1 MKKQNIYALVA
12 TAFLVLPIFLTGQ
25 TSSVR
30 TSGLKSTV
38 TVTRDA
44 RSIPYIG
51 AVNESDLYFAQG
63 YVTASD
69 RLWQMDLMRR
79 VARGETAEIF
89 GRATIE
95 EDKRWRRFG
104 FAQIAQ
110 ESLQYLRPELR
121 AALDSYAAGVNAYI
135 ATLDEKS
142 LPAEFRILQFKPRS
156 WVPADTIVIGKI
168 LADALSTTWRND
180 LLRATLRSV
189 KPEKLAELEDQVT
202 KYDVVLFGSDKRA
215 AAANWNPKTAV
226 PTDALLA
233 ASVTDSSLRKSSLE
247 RVGFYAED
255 LAASNNW
262 VIAGKR
268 TADGKAMLANDPHLQ
283 PTAPGIWYLTH
294 LTSPAGRVS
303 GVTIPGVPG
312 IILGHNEWIAWGAT
326 NVGPDVQDLY
336 VENFDEDGKYLT
348 VDGKLSPITRKESI
362 KFRPDPLKTDL
373 ESVDLD
379 VIETKHGVVVTE
391 DAGKKYALNW
401 TARNPKNHEFEA
413 FYFLNRARNWSDFQN
428 ALMSY
433 GGATQNF
440 VYADVKGNIGWYAAG
455 RIPIRRKGDGGLPYD
470 GSTNDGDWTESIP
483 FADLPHL
490 YNPDAGFIVTANQR
504 IVGTDYKYPQMSR
517 DAAAPWRARRIY
529 DLLKANQ
536 KVTMDDVAAI
546 QLDVYNIP
554 LANLARAL
562 VDSKHEDLAV
572 YTLIREWDGR
582 MDPDSAA
589 ATVVNE
595 TRLCLANKIAE
606 ETKPVP
612 AFLIRERVLD
622 QAVTARSK
630 LWLPKVFANYD
641 VFFES
646 CLKDASQGMTAKFG
660 GDPKGWK
667 WGNTFKARFPHPL
680 VTVPFIGAQFATPA
694 EPIAGS
700 GQTPNVG
707 SNVSMR
713 HIASPGNWDLTRH
726 VIPLGESGDPRSP
739 FYKD

>member
-44 RSIPYIG
+44 RSILYIG

-69 RLWQMDLMRR
+69 WLWQMDLMRR

-348 VDGKLSPITRKESI
+348 VDGKLSPSLWISTSLRQNTAWSLL
-362 KFRPDPLKTDL
+362 RTP
-373 ESVDLD
+373 
-379 VIETKHGVVVTE
+379 
-391 DAGKKYALNW
+391 GK
-401 TARNPKNHEFEA
+401 
-413 FYFLNRARNWSDFQN
+413 
-428 ALMSY
+428 
-433 GGATQNF
+433 
-440 VYADVKGNIGWYAAG
+440 
-455 RIPIRRKGDGGLPYD
+455 
-470 GSTNDGDWTESIP
+470 ST
-483 FADLPHL
+483 H
-490 YNPDAGFIVTANQR
+490 
-504 IVGTDYKYPQMSR
+504 
-517 DAAAPWRARRIY
+517 
-529 DLLKANQ
+529 
-536 KVTMDDVAAI
+536 
-546 QLDVYNIP
+546 
-554 LANLARAL
+554 
-562 VDSKHEDLAV
+562 
-572 YTLIREWDGR
+572 
-582 MDPDSAA
+582 
-589 ATVVNE
+589 
-595 TRLCLANKIAE
+595 
-606 ETKPVP
+606 
-612 AFLIRERVLD
+612 
-622 QAVTARSK
+622 
-630 LWLPKVFANYD
+630 
-641 VFFES
+641 
-646 CLKDASQGMTAKFG
+646 
-660 GDPKGWK
+660 
-667 WGNTFKARFPHPL
+667 
-680 VTVPFIGAQFATPA
+680 
-694 EPIAGS
+694 
-700 GQTPNVG
+700 
-707 SNVSMR
+707 
-713 HIASPGNWDLTRH
+713 
-726 VIPLGESGDPRSP
+726 
-739 FYKD
+739 